1 MITPKEKSEE
11 LIKLLGNKTKAL
23 SAVNEA
29 INDYKSTSMFY
40 FSKVKILP
48 KIFWLEVKQEIEC
61 MIQK

>member
-29 INDYKSTSMFY
+29 INDYKSTSIFY
-40 FSKVKILP
+40 CSKIKRLP
-48 KIFWLEVKQEIEC
+48 MIFWLKVKEELIN
-61 MIQK
+61 

>member
-1 MITPKEKSEE
+1 MTPKEKAQQ
-11 LIKLLGNKTKAL
+11 LVDLLGSKLMAL

>member
-1 MITPKEKSEE
+1 MTPKEKAQQ
-11 LIKLLGNKTKAL
+11 LVDLLGSKLMAL

-48 KIFWLEVKQEIEC
+48 KIFWLEVKQDIEIL
-61 MIQK
+61 

>member
-1 MITPKEKSEE
+1 MTPKEKAQQ
-11 LIKLLGNKTKAL
+11 LIDLLGNKLKAL

-48 KIFWLEVKQEIEC
+48 KIFWLEVKQEIENL
-61 MIQK
+61 

>member
-1 MITPKEKSEE
+1 MTPKEKAQQ
-11 LIKLLGNKTKAL
+11 LVDLLGSKLMAL

-48 KIFWLEVKQEIEC
+48 KIFWLEVKQEIENL
-61 MIQK
+61 